1 MLVASRLAV
10 TAMPKP
16 LHDPGVYASTRKRVE
31 ALRVDSTPRWGRMS
45 IDQML
50 WHVNVSMREAVG
62 DYTAQIKPLPLPKA
76 FLRWAVINIPWGR
89 GAQTRS
95 DMYAV
100 STHDFNVQKAECL
113 ALIDRVVARPLSAE
127 WPISA
132 SMGRMTGRH
141 WSRLTAKHLDH
152 HLRQFGV

>member
-1 MLVASRLAV
+1 
-10 TAMPKP
+10 MPNL
-16 LHDPGVYASTRKRVE
+16 LHDPRIHASIKRRVE
-31 ALRVDSTPRWGRMS
+31 SLRTDTQRQWGKMS

-62 DYTAQIKPLPLPKA
+62 DYTPQLKPLPIPKPI
-76 FLRWAVINIPWGR
+76 LRWAVINVPWGR
-89 GAQTRS
+89 GARTRA

-100 STHDFNVQKAECL
+100 STHDFNVQKEECL
-113 ALIDRVVARPLSAE
+113 RLIDRIVAKPLSAD
-127 WPISA
+127 WPNSA
-132 SMGRMTGRH
+132 SMGRMTGKH

>member
-1 MLVASRLAV
+1 MSH
-10 TAMPKP
+10 
-16 LHDPGVYASTRKRVE
+16 LHDPEVCSSIRNRLQS
-31 ALRVDSTPRWGRMS
+31 LRADTARQWGKMS
-45 IDQML
+45 VDQML

-62 DYTAQIKPLPLPKA
+62 DYTPELKPLPVPKA
-76 FLRWAVINIPWGR
+76 LLRWLVLTMPWGR
-89 GAQTRS
+89 GARTRP

-100 STHDFNVQKAECL
+100 SSYDFDAQRAECL
-113 ALIDRVVARPLSAE
+113 SLIDRIVARPLSGE
-127 WPISA
+127 WPDSA

>member
-1 MLVASRLAV
+1 
-10 TAMPKP
+10 
-16 LHDPGVYASTRKRVE
+16 
-31 ALRVDSTPRWGRMS
+31 MS

-62 DYTAQIKPLPLPKA
+62 DYTPQLKPLPVPKA
-76 FLRWAVINIPWGR
+76 VLRWAVISIPWGR
-89 GAQTRS
+89 GARTRP

-100 STHDFNVQKAECL
+100 STYDFNEQKAAAL
-113 ALIDRVVARPLSAE
+113 SLIDRIVARPLSAE

-132 SMGRMTGRH
+132 SMGKMTGTH

>member
-1 MLVASRLAV
+1 L
-10 TAMPKP
+10 KP
-16 LHDPGVYASTRKRVE
+16 LHDPEVYTSIRKRIE
-31 ALRVDSTPRWGRMS
+31 SLRADMQRQWGTMS

-62 DYTAQIKPLPLPKA
+62 EYKAQIKPLPVPKA
-76 FLRWAVINIPWGR
+76 LLRWAVLNMPWGR
-89 GAQTRS
+89 GARTRP

-100 STHDFNVQKAECL
+100 STHDFNAQKTECL
-113 ALIDRVVARPLSAE
+113 ALVDRIVGRSLDAE
-127 WPISA
+127 WPDSA
-132 SMGRMTGRH
+132 SMGTMTGAH